1 MWRRKKVYLPDFE
14 YFTPDS
20 VEEACQLLSKYG
32 PKAMAIAGGTDIV
45 VKMKKEVL
53 APEILVSIGHL
64 PELKKIE
71 YVPGKGVVIGA
82 GVTHNEVQNSKI
94 LQEKYLSVCEAAH
107 QMANNQVRNLG
118 TIGGNISNAVPSA
131 DMPPILIAL
140 DTTVKIVGSKKERT
154 LPLEDVFKGP
164 NQTVLEHD
172 ELITEFVIPDGSFT
186 GSTYL
191 KFGLRASG
199 ALAVVGVAA
208 SVQMEGGVIKDAR
221 IVLGA
226 VSPVPLRAKEAENL
240 LKGKQAS
247 EELFEEAGVIAS
259 GECRP
264 ISDIR
269 ASAEYRRDMV
279 RVFTRRALLK
289 AVNEGHV

>member
-1 MWRRKKVYLPDFE
+1 VYLPDFE

-208 SVQMEGGVIKDAR
+208 SVQMDGGVIKDAR

>member
-1 MWRRKKVYLPDFE
+1 MYLPDFE

-208 SVQMEGGVIKDAR
+208 SVQMDGGVIKDAR